1 MKKMNH
7 KGHLYIVA
15 TPIGN
20 LDDITIRAIKVLSE
34 VDIIA
39 AEDTRSTGK
48 LLAYHDI
55 KGKLVSYHEH
65 NETQKAQKLIKDI
78 EKGLSV
84 AIVTDAGTP
93 SVSDPGYRIVQ
104 AAIENH
110 IQPIPIPGPSAA
122 ITALSASGLPTDMF
136 TFIGFLPKKK
146 GKRLEQLEKLVSAP
160 GTLIFYESPKR
171 ISQLLNDLKETFGE
185 RDLVFAR
192 EITKRYEE
200 FQRGTISELIEK
212 IELKKTIKGE
222 CTLLV
227 SGISKTAAV
236 CLDDIKQEIANR
248 LKKPGNT
255 TATLAREMAAQ
266 YGVPRKQI
274 YQEILEIT
282 GNK

>member
-1 MKKMNH
+1 MNN
-7 KGHLYIVA
+7 KGNLYIVA

-20 LDDITIRAIKVLSE
+20 LEDITIRAIKVLSE

-39 AEDTRSTGK
+39 AEDTRNTGK
-48 LLAYHDI
+48 LLSYHNI

-65 NETQKAQKLIKDI
+65 NETQKAQKLIAEI

-104 AAIENH
+104 AAIENN

-122 ITALSASGLPTDMF
+122 VTALSASGLPTDIF
-136 TFIGFLPKKK
+136 TVVGFLPKKK
-146 GKRLEQLEKLVSAP
+146 GKRLEQLEKLAFAP

-171 ISQLLNDLKETFGE
+171 ILQLLNELQDVFGE
-185 RDLVFAR
+185 RDIVFAR

-212 IELKKTIKGE
+212 IEKKDAIKGE

-227 SGISKTAAV
+227 SGKSQTRTV
-236 CLDDIKQEIANR
+236 CLEDLRNEITEN
-248 LKKPGNT
+248 LKNPGNT
-255 TATLAREMAAQ
+255 TAVLARKMAAQ
-266 YGVPRKQI
+266 YGIPRKQI